1 MLNFNE
7 KDIKDIVS
15 KLESGMIYYI
25 HKTSGE
31 RIFVTKPFAI
41 GKRFCWILERILQ
54 EIRGNSGGL
63 LGNWTNAFAWN
74 VWNYV
79 YLCMTWSMIG
89 VYKLRF

>member
-1 MLNFNE
+1 MVDFSIFMLKCKEIVHFRIKLPMLNFNE

-41 GKRFCWILERILQ
+41 GKRFC
-54 EIRGNSGGL
+54 
-63 LGNWTNAFAWN
+63 
-74 VWNYV
+74 
-79 YLCMTWSMIG
+79 
-89 VYKLRF
+89 

>member
-41 GKRFCWILERILQ
+41 GKRFC
-54 EIRGNSGGL
+54 
-63 LGNWTNAFAWN
+63 
-74 VWNYV
+74 
-79 YLCMTWSMIG
+79 
-89 VYKLRF
+89 